1 MRVAVIGAG
10 AAGLVAAWR
19 LQRAHEVSVFERAPM
34 VGGHVRTLGGNV
46 EWDQPIRLD
55 AGVIEFDLTLFPTV
69 ARVFDELGVGV
80 VRVPGT
86 TTLFPERGARWF
98 SPGSAE
104 DAQRPWLV
112 RTLDLLRLQV
122 MHPAWQRLQQTH
134 GHVITGMRLGEVL
147 GDDVFGRWLKL
158 LTMYAYS
165 VPFEAVSDVSAALA
179 VPMLERFVTAG
190 AWVGVEGG
198 TFAYQQRILERL
210 REPVRCNQA
219 VRVSR
224 VSSNVIVHSATGDEV
239 FDAVVIAVPPHRVLD
254 VLADPDADEVRR
266 FLPFHG
272 HEARVLV
279 HGDDGPYARRGAT
292 YASEFDVF
300 ELGAGR
306 GGYNARLDRLCAVP
320 ADWPERPGLAFGLDD
335 EIDPAKVY
343 ARVTHDVAMY
353 DVPAMAHKAEVAA
366 TQGWRQ
372 TWYAGAWLG
381 DGLHEGAFVSAL
393 QAAEALGA

>member
-19 LQRAHEVSVFERAPM
+19 LQREHEVVVFEKAPV

-46 EWDQPIRLD
+46 AWQQPIRLD

-69 ARVFDELGVGV
+69 AQVFSELGVAITP
-80 VRVPGT
+80 VPGT

-104 DAQRPWLV
+104 DADLPWLV
-112 RTLDLLRLQV
+112 RTIDLLRLQV
-122 MHPAWQRLQQTH
+122 MHPAWQRVLRTH
-134 GHVITGMRLGEVL
+134 GHVLTQVRLDEVL
-147 GDDVFGRWLKL
+147 GDDIFGRWLKL

-165 VPFEAVSDVSAALA
+165 VPYAAVGEVSAALA

-190 AWVGVEGG
+190 AWAGVEGG
-198 TFAYQQRILERL
+198 TFAYQQRILDAL
-210 REPVRCNQA
+210 RTPVRCNA
-219 VRVSR
+219 TVRVSR
-224 VSSNVIVHSATGDEV
+224 GSTNVIVHASDGDEG

-254 VLADPDADEVRR
+254 VLADPDEDEVRR

-272 HEARVLV
+272 HIARVLV
-279 HGDDGPYARRGAT
+279 HGDDGPYVRRGAT

-300 ELGAGR
+300 ELAGGR
-306 GGYNARLDRLCAVP
+306 GGYNARLDRLCTVP
-320 ADWPERPGLAFGLDD
+320 ATWPARPGLAFGLED

-343 ARVTHDVAMY
+343 ATVEHDVAMY
-353 DVPAMAHKAEVAA
+353 DVPAMAHREEVTA

-393 QAAEALGA
+393 QVAAALGA